1 MRQDNAEGSSSSAS
15 VLSLR
20 QQEVL
25 VGTLLGD
32 GCLAKH
38 GYYHRLHIKHAA
50 AQRAL
55 VNFKYEVFRDLISM
69 RQHEFDQ
76 QLKGRTY
83 PCVQF
88 ATRTSPAL
96 SEWHAR
102 FYRDGRKVVPADIA
116 RYLSPLAVSIWLMDD
131 GAADFAG
138 VTFQTH
144 SFRADELELLRG
156 ALNQNFEVATTCRK
170 NKGGMVLY
178 VGAGQ
183 LSRLRALV
191 EPHLLPE
198 FEYKLKPRG
207 LEPRRDCTLAP
218 DESRGDDTV
227 RSRWQQREARQK
239 WEPAKISLGQYSG
252 NSEESNSRVDTL
264 VVPAVNDGC

>member
-15 VLSLR
+15 ELSLR

-38 GYYHRLHIKHAA
+38 GYHHRLHVKHAV

-55 VNFKYEVFRDLISM
+55 VEFKYDAFRDLISM
-69 RQHEFDQ
+69 RPHSFDQ
-76 QLKGRTY
+76 QLNGRGY

-102 FYRDGRKVVPADIA
+102 FYRAGRKVVPADIA
-116 RYLSPLAVSIWLMDD
+116 RYLTPLAVSVWLMDD

-156 ALNQNFEVATTCRK
+156 ALNLNFGVATTCRR

-191 EPHLLPE
+191 EPHILPE
-198 FEYKLKPRG
+198 FGYKLIPRR

-239 WEPAKISLGQYSG
+239 REPAKSSLGQYSDP
-252 NSEESNSRVDTL
+252 SEESNSHVDTL